1 MLPSDDA
8 NVTLTKSVE
17 MCKWIRFGEPGLA
30 SVKHGSWCPKCAHA
44 TKRLHI
50 DTAHRE
56 ALSRG
61 GLLISE
67 SKAYEN
73 NLSSLIWLWQ
83 CAQGHDSNLEQRED
97 GKTWG
102 PLCHKKD
109 KTENELGAVLWPQC
123 LEVVQSVLPDVWR

>member
-1 MLPSDDA
+1 MAHGAQSVPTPRSGCIL
-8 NVTLTKSVE
+8 TLRT
-17 MCKWIRFGEPGLA
+17 
-30 SVKHGSWCPKCAHA
+30 VKLYQEVGS
-44 TKRLHI
+44 L
-50 DTAHRE
+50 
-56 ALSRG
+56 
-61 GLLISE
+61 SE

-73 NLSSLIWLWQ
+73 NLSSLIWH
-83 CAQGHDSNLEQRED
+83 CAQGDSNLEQRED